1 MPEFKIHSP
10 YQMAGDQP
18 EAVAKL
24 VEGINN
30 GLTEQTLMGVT
41 GSGKTFTM
49 ANIIEQTQRPTLVLA
64 HNKTL
69 AAQLCT
75 ELREFFPEN
84 AVEYFV
90 SYYDYYQP
98 EAYIASTDTYI
109 EKDSAINDEI
119 DRLRHSATSA
129 LSERRDVIIVSSV
142 SCIYSLGDPIDY
154 KSMVISI
161 RPGMEMS
168 REELIRRLFGIES
181 VVFIHFDRTVMQM
194 PWQTFIQTLVDEMDA
209 AAFVVGHDFSFGW
222 RGEGTAEKLT
232 AYCAEHGLGCDVI
245 PAVTLDGRVV
255 SSTYIRELLE
265 NGEVERANAF
275 LGHPH
280 TLSDTVHYGYRL
292 GTKMGTP
299 TINMQFPDGV
309 LVPRHG
315 VYAAKVYLD
324 DGSEHYAVTN
334 VGVRPTVSGGQRVSV
349 ESFILD
355 YHGNLYNRQVRLEF
369 YKFLRPER
377 KFDSVD
383 ALKARILY
391 DANTTRAYFEAQ
403 TQHA

>member
-1 MPEFKIHSP
+1 MCTVDPIITSEVIKP
-10 YQMAGDQP
+10 KA
-18 EAVAKL
+18 
-24 VEGINN
+24 
-30 GLTEQTLMGVT
+30 
-41 GSGKTFTM
+41 
-49 ANIIEQTQRPTLVLA
+49 IIEYDGGYLYDFGKNGAGNAELLEKMAP
-64 HNKTL
+64 
-69 AAQLCT
+69 QLGFCVRT
-75 ELREFFPEN
+75 
-84 AVEYFV
+84 
-90 SYYDYYQP
+90 
-98 EAYIASTDTYI
+98 I
-109 EKDSAINDEI
+109 EKIEVD
-119 DRLRHSATSA
+119 
-129 LSERRDVIIVSSV
+129 
-142 SCIYSLGDPIDY
+142 
-154 KSMVISI
+154 
-161 RPGMEMS
+161 
-168 REELIRRLFGIES
+168 GIE
-181 VVFIHFDRTVMQM
+181 
-194 PWQTFIQTLVDEMDA
+194 
-209 AAFVVGHDFSFGW
+209 
-222 RGEGTAEKLT
+222 
-232 AYCAEHGLGCDVI
+232 
-245 PAVTLDGRVV
+245 V

-369 YKFLRPER
+369 YKFLRPEQ
-377 KFDSVD
+377 KFASVD
-383 ALKARILY
+383 ELKARILY
-391 DANTTRAYFEAQ
+391 DADTTRAYFEAQ